1 MRQPESIVDSLRAVG
16 RIVDDE
22 QSLHGYFPRPSCP
35 RHLGKGPAKLGEEDQ
50 LLIEPTTGLGLDID
64 QRLARRNLVMI

>member
-35 RHLGKGPAKLGEEDQ
+35 RHLGKGPANWGGRISY
-50 LLIEPTTGLGLDID
+50 LLSRPPGSALT
-64 QRLARRNLVMI
+64 